1 MIPSLFLWKFASPE
15 QYRKPGRK
23 KSRPAFRATTQ
34 KPQSVQ
40 APVPKGQS
48 GLHARRKI
56 TGESINC
63 ADWEH
68 VPDMAAAMPRAW
80 SSRNLNHL
88 LTLTKS
94 VGMKFATPQVTDV
107 RMDMMSQKRTWRTM
121 L

>member
-1 MIPSLFLWKFASPE
+1 MKKKPSCLSGHDAKTAIGS
-15 QYRKPGRK
+15 
-23 KSRPAFRATTQ
+23 SACTQ
-34 KPQSVQ
+34 
-40 APVPKGQS
+40 GQS

-68 VPDMAAAMPRAW
+68 VPDMAAAMPRPW
-80 SSRNLNHL
+80 SPRNLNHL